1 PSLANQMSVI
11 AFFLSRYTVSLLP
24 VFQSS
29 LYASLGYLKE
39 SAYSIKPRP
48 TPSRVNRM
56 RVIWPN
62 SDADPDVHV
71 LPPSDVLSVYER
83 CGVSRRLSASSGSSH
98 VGNIEDQRT
107 IG

>member
-1 PSLANQMSVI
+1 M

-29 LYASLGYLKE
+29 LYASLGYLNE

-48 TPSRVNRM
+48 MPSRVNRI
-56 RVIWPN
+56 RVMWPN
-62 SDADPDVHV
+62 SDADPDIDV
-71 LPPSDVLSVYER
+71 LPPSPVVSVYAR

-98 VGNIEDQRT
+98 AGNIEDQRT
-107 IG
+107 TG